1 MMLGNHK
8 QSSEILGN
16 VSSENEKESQGS
28 KPRVNYITTG
38 KTASTIKSKI
48 SFLLVEISMRKCSEM
63 RFRKRSETFPWPARR
78 KRVKNL
84 LKMVSSRVQLSETF
98 HKSARLCVILY

>member
-48 SFLLVEISMRKCSEM
+48 SFTCGDINEEMFGNAVQKTFGNIPMACS
-63 RFRKRSETFPWPARR
+63 SE
-78 KRVKNL
+78 KG
-84 LKMVSSRVQLSETF
+84 
-98 HKSARLCVILY
+98 